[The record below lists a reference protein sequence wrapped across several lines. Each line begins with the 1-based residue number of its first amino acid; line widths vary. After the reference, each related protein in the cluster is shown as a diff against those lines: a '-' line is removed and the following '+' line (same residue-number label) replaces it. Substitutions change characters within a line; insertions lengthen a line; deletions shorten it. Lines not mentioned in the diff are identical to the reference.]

1 MTLREAIAVC
11 KDMQDWRRGEG
22 IYNGETPAPMPWT
35 PEKFGEA
42 IDVLIDLAE
51 RQLEMEDDL
60 IRFKNY
66 LKKATEE

>member
-11 KDMQDWRRGEG
+11 KDMQDWRRYDGDE
-22 IYNGETPAPMPWT
+22 PKLMPWT

-51 RQLEMEDDL
+51 RQNEMEND
-60 IRFKNY
+60 IRRFKDNV
-66 LKKATEE
+66 KKAMEGQI

>member
-11 KDMQDWRRGEG
+11 KDMQEWRRYDGDE
-22 IYNGETPAPMPWT
+22 PKLMPWT

-51 RQLEMEDDL
+51 RQVEMEDD
-60 IRFKNY
+60 IRRFKDK
-66 LKKATEE
+66 LKKTAEE

>member
-11 KDMQDWRRGEG
+11 KDMQEWRRYDGDE
-22 IYNGETPAPMPWT
+22 PKLMPWT

-51 RQLEMEDDL
+51 KQVEMDDD
-60 IRFKNY
+60 IRRFKDN
-66 LKKATEE
+66 LKKAMEE